1 MSSLTNR
8 IVEVLGGCANGL
20 TSKELANRLGITR
33 GDLSSPL
40 SKLAAYGIIKKSK
53 GQIAPGVR
61 AIVTYRAKSTW
72 QSDSHN
78 LGILR

>member
-8 IVEVLGGCANGL
+8 IIEVLGGCPNGL

-40 SKLAAYGIIKKSK
+40 SKLAAYGIIKKTK
-53 GQIAPGVR
+53 GQIGVR
-61 AIVTYRAKSTW
+61 AIVTYRAKSTS
-72 QSDSHN
+72 QSDAHN
-78 LGILR
+78 LEI